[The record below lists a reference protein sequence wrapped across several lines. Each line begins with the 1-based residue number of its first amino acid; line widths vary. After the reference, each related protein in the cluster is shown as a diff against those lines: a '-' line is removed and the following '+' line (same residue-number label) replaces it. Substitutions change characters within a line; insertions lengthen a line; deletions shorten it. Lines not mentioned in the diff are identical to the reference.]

1 MERSDP
7 RAECGRSSERVDLSI
22 GRNEK
27 CEGEK
32 DGIHEGD
39 PMPARDPELRRE
51 RCNVPA
57 ADEAKTDQVGEGK
70 AEEAIEETNREGR
83 G

>member
-1 MERSDP
+1 MAHVEDRI
-7 RAECGRSSERVDLSI
+7 LQ
-22 GRNEK
+22 
-27 CEGEK
+27 
-32 DGIHEGD
+32 
-39 PMPARDPELRRE
+39 
-51 RCNVPA
+51 VPA